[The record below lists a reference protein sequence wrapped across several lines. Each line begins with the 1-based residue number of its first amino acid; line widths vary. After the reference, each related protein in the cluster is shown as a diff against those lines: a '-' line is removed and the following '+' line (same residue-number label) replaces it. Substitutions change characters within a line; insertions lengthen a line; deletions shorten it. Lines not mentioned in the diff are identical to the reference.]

1 MDSTILSEDF
11 HELEEQPVSDTQQS
25 APSNPRL
32 VDAQYVLFPPFS
44 DWKAQVNGAQWD
56 QFCVPLREYR
66 QTAPELFGKA
76 VRMVIRATA
85 VETGA
90 IENLYETDRGFTR
103 TVAEEST
110 SWEAEVAL
118 KGAEVMPL
126 LEGQFSAYDYVQ
138 DMAAQQEPIT
148 EASIRK
154 LHEVMCAGQEFV
166 DVTTPNGRGKQ
177 PFLKGVYKSH
187 PNHVELPNGS
197 IHAYCPVLMVSQEMQ
212 RFCDELRSEAFEKA
226 HPIIQVAYAHYAFV
240 AIHPFADGN
249 GRLARAIASIFTFR
263 AESIPMMVFF
273 DTRPDYFDALEEA
286 DQKRYQPFTDFVFE
300 RCLEG
305 VQLAIAGFKAA
316 KSNVESSV
324 NRIKRVFTTKGG
336 YSHQEIDQAGHEFSE
351 KFKNEIAQRS
361 TKLNQQNFW
370 FEVRQAPNSVSMNWP
385 GYRGVGNDIFLFQ
398 ISSGIP
404 YLVTQQN
411 QLCSF
416 VPVNPDSD
424 GSVFLVNSMDLNEQY
439 ECRIN
444 EIIPKLKNATQIR
457 IDFMVDQFLNK
468 RLAEFA
474 DLLEQAKNKP

>member
-1 MDSTILSEDF
+1 
-11 HELEEQPVSDTQQS
+11 VSDTQQS

-32 VDAQYVLFPPFS
+32 TDAQYNTFPPFS
-44 DWKAQVNGAQWD
+44 DWKAQVNSAQWD
-56 QFCVPLREYR
+56 QFCVPLRQHH
-66 QTAPELFGKA
+66 QTAPEMFAKA

-126 LEGQFSAYDYVQ
+126 LEGQFNAYDYVR
-138 DMAAQQEPIT
+138 DMAAQHEPIT

-166 DVTTPNGRGKQ
+166 EITTPNGKGKK
-177 PFLKGVYKSH
+177 PFIKGAYKSD

-212 RFCDELRSEAFEKA
+212 RFCDELRSEAFEKS

-263 AESIPMMVFF
+263 AESIPLMIFF

-286 DQKRYQPFTDFVFE
+286 DQKRYQVLTDFVFE

-305 VQLAIAGFKAA
+305 VQLTIAGFEAEQGNLKA
-316 KSNVESSV
+316 SLD
-324 NRIKRVFTTKGG
+324 RIQKVYATKGG
-336 YSHQEIDQAGHEFSE
+336 YTHEEIDQSGKEFSE
-351 KFKNEIAQRS
+351 IFKNEIASRS
-361 TKLNQQNFW
+361 TIYDQTNFW
-370 FEVRQAPNSVSMNWP
+370 FNVRHAPNSVSMNLP
-385 GYRGVGNDIFLFQ
+385 EYRNLESSTILFEIASNPPYQ
-398 ISSGIP
+398 ISE
-404 YLVTQQN
+404 QHH
-411 QLCSF
+411 LCSI
-416 VPVNPDSD
+416 VPKNPDSD
-424 GSVFLVNSMDLNEQY
+424 GSTFLVSAKNLQEKY

-444 EIIPKLKNATQIR
+444 EIIPKLKTATRTR
-457 IDFMVDQFLNK
+457 IELMVKKFLDK
-468 RLAEFA
+468 RIAEFV
-474 DLLEQAKNKP
+474 DLLEQAKNNG